1 MTDMLFA
8 KKKKLSNQ
16 PRQYHRNPRQK
27 QAVFSYS
34 SSRRESVN
42 SHKNSRS
49 ATPQKHLSKVSLL
62 AKLQMIIFGAVL
74 LVGATYLVSLDR
86 EANVRVEGE
95 QSFIRDNS
103 EYINAVNTELN
114 KSWQNK
120 SKLTIK
126 SQSISQSIKSQ
137 FPEVRS
143 VSIRTSLFRHKP
155 SVKLQLTKPTARLV
169 KPDATYV
176 LDSEGNALFDA
187 GKTKASFNTND
198 LIPITDNS
206 TYSIQI
212 GKPAVTE
219 DQISYIKE
227 IIRQFQDKNIPI
239 KEMSLEAGGLELHV
253 KLKDKAYF
261 VKFSFLS
268 DARQSSGAY
277 ITIRKNNVPANQY
290 IDVRLP
296 ERVYVK

>member
-206 TYSIQI
+206 TYSIH
-212 GKPAVTE
+212 
-219 DQISYIKE
+219 IKE